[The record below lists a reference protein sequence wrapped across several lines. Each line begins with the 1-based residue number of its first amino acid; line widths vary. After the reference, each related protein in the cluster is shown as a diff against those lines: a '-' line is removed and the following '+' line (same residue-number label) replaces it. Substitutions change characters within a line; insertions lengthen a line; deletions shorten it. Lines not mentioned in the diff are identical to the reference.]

1 MHKVVKSAL
10 ALSVGVTLALAVPLS
25 ASAAV
30 SESKASSVT
39 AANVVAPAHNS
50 PTGDKKSSGKSG
62 YEKSGYGHKTPTP
75 KPSTHKP
82 YPPSSPNPPKHHF
95 PAPFWWG
102 GFIWIPIWFPFGSFA
117 PHSVVHVFISGFG
130 PFPFH
135 GTFVADES
143 GKIDLGSASADGSL
157 TSQLKV
163 AGAAAGQT
171 YNLTFVDESGKTVS
185 QSVSVPADVAKT
197 ASTATSVQSADP
209 GSLAATGSYISVATV
224 WGAAGLV
231 ALGAGFVVMRA
242 SVRRKD
248 RAKV

>member
-10 ALSVGVTLALAVPLS
+10 ALSVGATLALAVPLS

-30 SESKASSVT
+30 SESQASSVT
-39 AANVVAPAHNS
+39 AHAVAPAHS
-50 PTGDKKSSGKSG
+50 DPASGHKSYGKA
-62 YEKSGYGHKTPTP
+62 GYGHKTPTP

-82 YPPSSPNPPKHHF
+82 YPPSKPNPPKHHF

-102 GFIWIPIWFPFGSFA
+102 GFIWIPIWFPVGSFA
-117 PHSVVHVFISGFG
+117 PHSVVDCFVSGLG
-130 PFPFH
+130 PVPFH
-135 GTFVADES
+135 ATFVADES
-143 GKIDLGSASADGSL
+143 GKIDLGTASADGSL

-171 YNLTFVDESGKTVS
+171 YNLTFVDQSGKTVS

-248 RAKV
+248 RAKA